1 MRKTISHLLMRLFGH
16 RLLLPTFLSSGTEAS
31 NLVNTLSSS
40 RNLTSSYLEIGVENG
55 LTLEAVKIENKTGV
69 DPHPQFIR
77 TFFTYATKSKVMES
91 DQFFE
96 SNQAEFEIIYLDGLH
111 TFEQTYRD
119 FINSLKVISNDGF
132 IIVDDTVPIDEYSA
146 LPNQLEAYEA
156 RRIGTNSL
164 ETSWHGDVFKLIS
177 VISEWDI
184 SFLEIATISDLR
196 NPKTVMWLHEGHS
209 WSSVLD
215 KVTEVD
221 DSIFTYKS
229 EFKSGI
235 PSKFGPIT
243 SKELLLRVKE
253 NYKNIS
259 G

>member
-1 MRKTISHLLMRLFGH
+1 
-16 RLLLPTFLSSGTEAS
+16 
-31 NLVNTLSSS
+31 
-40 RNLTSSYLEIGVENG
+40 LTSSYLEIGVENG
-55 LTLEAVKIENKTGV
+55 LTLEAVKIKNKTGV
-69 DPHPQFIR
+69 DPHPKFKR
-77 TFFTYATKSKVMES
+77 TFFTFKTKSKVMES

-96 SNQAEFEIIYLDGLH
+96 SNQAMFEIIYLDGLH

-119 FINSLKVISNDGF
+119 FMNSLKVISNDGF

-146 LPNQLEAYEA
+146 LPNQIEAYEA

-177 VISEWDI
+177 VISEWGI
-184 SFLEIATISDLR
+184 SFLEIATIKDLR

-209 WSSVLD
+209 WSSVLA
-215 KVTEVD
+215 KATEVD

-243 SKELLLRVKE
+243 SSELLLRVKD

>member
-1 MRKTISHLLMRLFGH
+1 MRFFGR
-16 RLLLPTFLSSGTEAS
+16 RLLLPTFLSKGTEAS
-31 NLVNTLSSS
+31 NLVNTLSIS
-40 RNLTSSYLEIGVENG
+40 RNLTSRYLEIGVENG
-55 LTLEAVKIENKTGV
+55 LTLEAVKIKNKTGV
-69 DPHPQFIR
+69 DPYPKFISS
-77 TFFTYATKSKVMES
+77 FFTFRTKSKVMES
-91 DQFFE
+91 DQFFK
-96 SNQAEFEIIYLDGLH
+96 SNHAEFEIIYLDGLH

-119 FINSLKVISNDGF
+119 FINSLKVISNNGF
-132 IIVDDTVPIDEYSA
+132 IIVDDTVPNDEYSA
-146 LPNQLEAYEA
+146 LPNQLDAYEA

-177 VISEWDI
+177 VISEWNI
-184 SFLEIATISDLR
+184 SFLEIATIKDLR
-196 NPKTVMWLHEGHS
+196 NPKTVMWLHQGHS
-209 WSSVLD
+209 WSSVLE

-221 DSIFTYKS
+221 ESIFTYKS

-243 SKELLLRVKE
+243 SNELVLRVKD